1 MTKEMKELIDCEL
14 ATALESGDPKMID
27 RALINAQR
35 AVADC
40 QLKTSE
46 RVKII
51 ADDHPVLVNDVK
63 KIKELV
69 TAAKKTF
76 RRVAFDAIKW
86 IAIGGGGAEFVRW
99 LISNH

>member
-1 MTKEMKELIDCEL
+1 MTKEMKELIDREL

-63 KIKELV
+63 EIKELV

-76 RRVAFDAIKW
+76 RRVALDAIKW

-99 LISNH
+99 LFINH